1 MYALSSDRLPETN
14 GERTTLM
21 GKLFVAVLLLVV
33 AEGALRKWG
42 SPALTNP
49 LVLLRDLLA
58 LCGIL
63 WAVKE
68 RSLQLSRPAGQ
79 ALLVWALVVVIWGF
93 VQTLIIGGSPTVFI
107 VGARFWLLYL
117 GFAYAAGLTLSER
130 DFRTIMTVLMC
141 LVVLMAPL
149 AVVQHYLPPS
159 SFLNRQVDN
168 DTSVFLVTSGIV
180 RTTGTFSFTAGYTA
194 FLALVTPFVLSSLG
208 PGIWRHRSRWLAFA
222 SLLSLGAATIVSGS
236 RGAIMMF
243 GLVLTGYAL
252 ASLFMSRVTTKFSSV
267 VRVAVVLA
275 LLLSGVYVFPRAVTA
290 TETRFADAARSE
302 SFSGR
307 IASIFLGEQLDVYD
321 GAPLIGYGIGE
332 GSNFAGVQATG
343 RRAFLLAETEI
354 ARTILEGGF
363 LGFAFVLA
371 KVIVSVVGVWEA
383 VRVSRR
389 TGSPLPLLLWVT
401 TAIALLSWALLGQL
415 TINAIGF
422 MLLALAIACLR
433 LPLMRR

>member
-180 RTTGTFSFTAGYTA
+180 RTTG
-194 FLALVTPFVLSSLG
+194 P
-208 PGIWRHRSRWLAFA
+208 SR
-222 SLLSLGAATIVSGS
+222 SLLAT
-236 RGAIMMF
+236 
-243 GLVLTGYAL
+243 L
-252 ASLFMSRVTTKFSSV
+252 LF
-267 VRVAVVLA
+267 
-275 LLLSGVYVFPRAVTA
+275 
-290 TETRFADAARSE
+290 
-302 SFSGR
+302 
-307 IASIFLGEQLDVYD
+307 
-321 GAPLIGYGIGE
+321 
-332 GSNFAGVQATG
+332 
-343 RRAFLLAETEI
+343 
-354 ARTILEGGF
+354 
-363 LGFAFVLA
+363 
-371 KVIVSVVGVWEA
+371 
-383 VRVSRR
+383 
-389 TGSPLPLLLWVT
+389 LPW
-401 TAIALLSWALLGQL
+401 
-415 TINAIGF
+415 
-422 MLLALAIACLR
+422 
-433 LPLMRR
+433 